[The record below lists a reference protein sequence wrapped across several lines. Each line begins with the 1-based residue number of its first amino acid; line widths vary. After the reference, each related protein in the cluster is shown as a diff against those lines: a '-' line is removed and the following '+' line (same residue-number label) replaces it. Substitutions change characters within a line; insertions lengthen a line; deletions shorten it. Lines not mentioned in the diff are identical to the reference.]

1 MFAYVVSLY
10 FNTFES
16 VFNSIVSV
24 FFDFQMLNCCIE
36 RKRLSKIRAAS
47 LQFSTNVNK
56 TSETRTKSN
65 NSNSEYI
72 SLGKSSSSAQM
83 ESLESQLSFSD
94 DEEFFE
100 AVESQDEAD
109 KDGGSNTEDIKNAKR
124 TDNDFSE
131 HNIDNNSSVLRSEG
145 AKEPFGDLKLLVS
158 GEPLLVPITQVG
170 LLLIIIA
177 LE

>member
-1 MFAYVVSLY
+1 MWSLCTLIHVSQFLIL
-10 FNTFES
+10 S
-16 VFNSIVSV
+16 CR
-24 FFDFQMLNCCIE
+24 FFYFQMLNCCIE

-65 NSNSEYI
+65 NSNSENI

-83 ESLESQLSFSD
+83 ESLESQSSFSD

-100 AVESQDEAD
+100 AVESQDEVD
-109 KDGGSNTEDIKNAKR
+109 KGSGSNTEDIKNAKR
-124 TDNDFSE
+124 TDNDFNE
-131 HNIDNNSSVLRSEG
+131 HKIDNNSSVFRREG

-170 LLLIIIA
+170 LLLI
-177 LE
+177 LNRGLK